1 MQIEYT
7 SHPFRTLSDYETGE
21 IKEKKTLQ
29 RFTQIHELT
38 YQFENRV
45 LVYYF

>member
-21 IKEKKTLQ
+21 IKEKKNATAL
-29 RFTQIHELT
+29 
-38 YQFENRV
+38 YPNS
-45 LVYYF
+45 